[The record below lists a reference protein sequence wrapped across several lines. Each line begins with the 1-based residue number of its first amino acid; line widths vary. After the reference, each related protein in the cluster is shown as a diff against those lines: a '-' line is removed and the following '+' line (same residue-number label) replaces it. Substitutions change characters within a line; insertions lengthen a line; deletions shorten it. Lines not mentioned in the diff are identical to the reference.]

1 MVSKGWEKVGNGQKE
16 ENLDLLIITCFYR
29 VYVLEREELFSMVT
43 ALMLKVNQFRKVFL
57 VSSNLPKQFLS

>member
-43 ALMLKVNQFRKVFL
+43 ALMLKV
-57 VSSNLPKQFLS
+57 S